1 MTKINARSPYFLSY
15 GEPTVSLPT
24 YDCDIAK
31 GNNFIMTISQR
42 GEITHTGFAVG
53 GIISFTSSDSGFANG
68 KYADVSTPA
77 TRTVVFKLAIPAGFT
92 NSSDGFFNCSI
103 SASQPAFSAGTTCTN
118 NTSLN
123 GSIANSTLST
133 AGGTSTPLT
142 LSSKF
147 TAGSSAILGYR
158 VENNRPDLIA
168 VSDITED
175 GGADQAIQFTALN
188 DCGVAQLQIY
198 PVDALA
204 NSCDVFQNVQITV
217 NGCNTDFACTDL
229 SFSGGGVAQSNGAI
243 TKPFSNRTFATTDF
257 VSVNFDGSNP
267 ILGTTPAVASA
278 GNTSGSAI
286 PFTLYFKMLIPSG
299 YNNTGDGNQFIFC
312 NGGTFLQ
319 QSGGSGTTTLPAFTC
334 ATANHYDYYITAK
347 GAITQGK
354 VDEGT
359 IKSFSPIGFD
369 TVDVDTNRS
378 VTFVIT
384 SPNLPDKYSNP
395 NTDVTCDPITITQPV
410 YTPPCS
416 GTNILYL
423 TSAFRSGTGDQKV
436 KVDCSKTYQTV
447 VSVTSSV
454 SFANIT
460 SAVNARICE
469 GGGKPFSGDML
480 YYGVSSFSA
489 GEVGNGVVKAVFLQ
503 IDNSGVV
510 RDVVRQSCENGTNS
524 AIEL

>member
-15 GEPTVSLPT
+15 AEPTVSLPT
-24 YDCDIAK
+24 YDCDIAR

-42 GEITHTGFAVG
+42 GEIIHTGFAIG

-68 KYADVSTPA
+68 KFADVSTA
-77 TRTVVFKLAIPAGFT
+77 TTRTVVFKLAIPAGFT
-92 NSSDGFFNCSI
+92 NSSAGFFNCSI
-103 SASQPAFSAGTTCTN
+103 QATQPVFSAGTTCTN

-123 GSIANSTLST
+123 GSIANSTLT
-133 AGGTSTPLT
+133 TNGGTSTALT

-158 VENNRPDLIA
+158 VENDRPDLIA

-175 GGADQAIQFTALN
+175 GGAGQAIQFTALN

-217 NGCNTDFACTDL
+217 NGCNTNFACSNL

-243 TKPFSNRTFATTDF
+243 TKPFSNGTFATTAF
-257 VSVNFDGSNP
+257 VSVNSNGSNP
-267 ILGTTPAVASA
+267 IAGTTPAVASA
-278 GNTSGSAI
+278 GNTSGSVR

-319 QSGGSGTTTLPAFTC
+319 QSGGSSPTLPAF
-334 ATANHYDYYITAK
+334 AYADSNHHDYYITEK
-347 GAITQGK
+347 GAITIGT

-359 IKSFSPIGFD
+359 IESFLPIGFN
-369 TVDVDTNRS
+369 TVDEDTNRT
-378 VTFVIT
+378 VVFTIK
-384 SPNLPDKYSNP
+384 SPNLSNKYSNP
-395 NTDVTCDPITITQPV
+395 NTNVNSPDITITQPV

-436 KVDCSKTYQTV
+436 KVDCTKTFGSTN
-447 VSVTSSV
+447 SVTSSI
-454 SFANIT
+454 SYANIT
-460 SAVNARICE
+460 AAVNGRICE

-480 YYGVSSFSA
+480 FYGVSSSS
-489 GEVGNGVVKAVFLQ
+489 EGVVGLGVTKAVFIQ

-510 RDVVRQSCENGTNS
+510 RDVVLQSCTNGTNA